1 MDSNQ
6 HSSLVTGNNKTKVM
20 VSKLKGTGSHLAM
33 ENPKPQVPTPKDK
46 VLTHNK
52 AMASNKT
59 KGSSKAK
66 VMANNKVTG
75 MVNSRVKVT
84 GNKDSSSKIKVMDN
98 SKARVTT
105 NKKVMDRE
113 VKVQA
118 TAHNDQIQTLQDQ
131 TAREEDLSTGNDLKQ
146 TTKDR
151 LAMTATRGET
161 GLHPTGEE
169 DVLGATAETLATGA
183 EAMTAEVTE
192 VTAEEAATWTGKGAV
207 TTEGTTTGEVMTG
220 SKEGMEAITVETETT
235 TTAIVAIIRA
245 TGHNQQ
251 HRNPRQSSNLGRLV
265 TQFSCQDCQKTFH
278 RSKSATSSAKS
289 ASSRKTSARES

>member
-6 HSSLVTGNNKTKVM
+6 HNNLVTVNNKTKVM

-84 GNKDSSSKIKVMDN
+84 GNKDSSKIKVMDS
-98 SKARVTT
+98 SKARGTT

-113 VKVQA
+113 AKVQA
-118 TAHNDQIQTLQDQ
+118 TALNDQIQTLQDQ
-131 TAREEDLSTGNDLKQ
+131 TAREEDLSTVNDPKQ
-146 TTKDR
+146 TTKDH
-151 LAMTATRGET
+151 LAMMATRGET
-161 GLHPTGEE
+161 DLHLTEE
-169 DVLGATAETLATGA
+169 DVLGAIAETLATEA
-183 EAMTAEVTE
+183 E
-192 VTAEEAATWTGKGAV
+192 
-207 TTEGTTTGEVMTG
+207 
-220 SKEGMEAITVETETT
+220 
-235 TTAIVAIIRA
+235 
-245 TGHNQQ
+245 
-251 HRNPRQSSNLGRLV
+251 
-265 TQFSCQDCQKTFH
+265 
-278 RSKSATSSAKS
+278 
-289 ASSRKTSARES
+289 